1 MPTLL
6 DVTLVRTPGTC
17 GGKLRIDGTG
27 MTVNQIVTLYKQ
39 GLSAEEIVEQYPHR
53 TLREIY
59 GVLAWYHEHKE
70 EFDQELAEEEREYYR
85 LKAEFERTNS

>member
-1 MPTLL
+1 M
-6 DVTLVRTPGTC
+6 
-17 GGKLRIDGTG
+17 LRIDGTR
-27 MTVNQIVTLYKQ
+27 MTVNQIVALYKQ
-39 GLSAEEIVEQYPHR
+39 GLTAEEIVEQYPRR

-70 EFDQELAEEEREYYR
+70 EFDQELAEEEKEYYR